1 MEIRN
6 LTEREKSVLK
16 LLTQGLEN
24 SEIASILFISPHTVK
39 ACVSSI
45 LKKLS
50 SKNRTQAIYVAMKNG
65 MLM

>member
-1 MEIRN
+1 MELRN
-6 LTEREKSVLK
+6 LTEREMNVLK

-24 SEIASILFISPHTVK
+24 SEIASI
-39 ACVSSI
+39 
-45 LKKLS
+45 LS